1 LVVSLGGSQHAVDCV
16 TLCSIGAKGAEMER
30 GEGQGTGSYSV
41 RVMSRAELDLAVD
54 WARLEGWNPGLH
66 DAGAFH
72 AADPAGFLVGLL
84 DGQPVASLS
93 VVRYP
98 GNFGFLGFYIV
109 RPEARGRGYGW
120 TLWQVGLRHLGG
132 CTVGLDGVVAQQ
144 ENYRKSG
151 FALSHRNIRFGGALP
166 EGGAGGT
173 ALVDARTVPFDRLTA
188 LDAALF
194 PAPRPGFL
202 ANWIALPGATA
213 LAAVGDGDVTGFG
226 VIRPCHDGWKIG
238 PLYAADATVAR
249 DLLLAL
255 GRAAGGEARDGAGPV
270 FLDVPEPNAAGVRL
284 AEELGL
290 SPQFETARMYL
301 GPAPATGLG
310 RVFGITSFELG

>member
-1 LVVSLGGSQHAVDCV
+1 
-16 TLCSIGAKGAEMER
+16 MEQSD
-30 GEGQGTGSYSV
+30 GQGTDGYRI
-41 RVMSRAELDLAVD
+41 RVMSRADLDLAVD

-72 AADPAGFLVGLL
+72 AVDPAGFLVGLL

-109 RPEARGRGYGW
+109 RPEVRGRGYGW
-120 TLWQVGLRHLGG
+120 RLWQEGLRHLEG

-151 FALSHRNIRFGGALP
+151 FALSHRNIRFGGSLP
-166 EGGAGGT
+166 DGVAGGAT
-173 ALVDARTVPFDRLTA
+173 LVDARTVPFDRLTT
-188 LDAALF
+188 LDAELF

-213 LAAVGDGDVTGFG
+213 LVAVRDGAVTGFG
-226 VIRPCHDGWKIG
+226 VIRPCHSGFKIG
-238 PLYAADATVAR
+238 PLYAADGGIAR
-249 DLLLAL
+249 DLVLAL
-255 GRAAGGEARDGAGPV
+255 GRAAGAGPV
-270 FLDVPEPNAAGVRL
+270 FLDVPESNGEAVRL
-284 AEELGL
+284 AQEFGL
-290 SPQFETARMYL
+290 TPQFETARMYL
-301 GPAPATGLG
+301 GPAPATDLG
-310 RVFGITSFELG
+310 RLFGVTSFELG

>member
-1 LVVSLGGSQHAVDCV
+1 
-16 TLCSIGAKGAEMER
+16 MER
-30 GEGQGTGSYSV
+30 SAGQATDGYWV

-54 WARLEGWNPGLH
+54 WARAEGWNPGLH

-72 AADPAGFLVGLL
+72 AVDPAGFLVGLL

-98 GNFGFLGFYIV
+98 GKFGFLGFYIV
-109 RPEARGRGYGW
+109 QPEARGRGFGW
-120 TLWQVGLRHLGG
+120 RLWQAGLRHLEG

-151 FALSHRNIRFGGALP
+151 FALSHRNIRFGGSVP
-166 EGGAGGT
+166 DGEAGGT
-173 ALVDARTVPFDRLTA
+173 SLVDARTLPFDRLTA
-188 LDAALF
+188 LDAELF

-213 LAAVGDGDVTGFG
+213 LAAVRDGGVIGFG
-226 VIRPCHDGWKIG
+226 VIRPCHSGFKIG
-238 PLYAADATVAR
+238 PLYAADGSAAR
-249 DLLLAL
+249 DLVLGLA
-255 GRAAGGEARDGAGPV
+255 RAAGAGPV
-270 FLDVPEPNAAGVRL
+270 FLDVPEPNGVAVRL

-301 GPAPATGLG
+301 GPAPVTDLS
-310 RVFGITSFELG
+310 RLFGGTSFELG

>member
-1 LVVSLGGSQHAVDCV
+1 MLGN
-16 TLCSIGAKGAEMER
+16 EE
-30 GEGQGTGSYSV
+30 QGTDGYRI

-54 WARLEGWNPGLH
+54 WARAEGWNPGLY

-72 AADPAGFLVGLL
+72 AVDPAGFLVGLL
-84 DGQPVASLS
+84 DGRPVASLS
-93 VVRYP
+93 VMRYP
-98 GNFGFLGFYIV
+98 GSFGFLGFYIV

-120 TLWQVGLRHLGG
+120 RLWQAGLRHLEG

-151 FALSHRNIRFGGALP
+151 FALSHRNIRFGGTVP
-166 EGGAGGT
+166 DGGAGET
-173 ALVDARTVPFDRLTA
+173 ALVDARTVLFDRLTA
-188 LDAALF
+188 LDAELF

-213 LAAVGDGDVTGFG
+213 LAAVKDGDLTGFG
-226 VIRPCHDGWKIG
+226 VIRPCHSGCKIG
-238 PLYAADATVAR
+238 PLYAADAGVAR
-249 DLLLAL
+249 DLVLAL
-255 GRAAGGEARDGAGPV
+255 GRAGGAGPV
-270 FLDVPEPNAAGVRL
+270 FLDVPEPNGAGLRM
-284 AEELGL
+284 AEALGL

-301 GPAPATGLG
+301 GPAPVTDPA

>member
-1 LVVSLGGSQHAVDCV
+1 
-16 TLCSIGAKGAEMER
+16 MER
-30 GEGQGTGSYSV
+30 SGAQGTDGYRV

-72 AADPAGFLVGLL
+72 AVDPAGFLVGLL

-109 RPEARGRGYGW
+109 RPEVRGRGYGW
-120 TLWQVGLRHLGG
+120 RLWQEGLRHLEG

-144 ENYRKSG
+144 DNYRKSG
-151 FALSHRNIRFGGALP
+151 FTLSHRNIRFGGSVP
-166 EGGAGGT
+166 DGGAGGT
-173 ALVDARTVPFDRLTA
+173 VLVDAQTVPFDRLAA
-188 LDAALF
+188 LDADLF

-213 LAAVGDGDVTGFG
+213 LAAVRDGAAAGFG
-226 VIRPCHDGWKIG
+226 VIRPCHSGFKIG
-238 PLYAADATVAR
+238 PLYAADGGIAR
-249 DLLLAL
+249 DLVLAL
-255 GRAAGGEARDGAGPV
+255 GRAAGAGPV

-290 SPQFETARMYL
+290 TPQFETARMYL
-301 GPAPATGLG
+301 GPAPTTDLG
-310 RVFGITSFELG
+310 RLFGVTSFELG